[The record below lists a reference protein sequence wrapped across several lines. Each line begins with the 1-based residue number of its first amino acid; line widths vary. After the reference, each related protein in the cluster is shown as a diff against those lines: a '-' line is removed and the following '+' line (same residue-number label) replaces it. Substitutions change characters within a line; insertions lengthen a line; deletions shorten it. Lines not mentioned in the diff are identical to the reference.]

1 MNNKELIKQL
11 KKFLNEAF
19 YIHSRHQ
26 ALIILQDIH
35 QHIPEPYRS
44 RISMEFSETGCT
56 QGRSQSC
63 AALADEV
70 NKFIETIV

>member
-11 KKFLNEAF
+11 KRFLNEAF

-26 ALIILQDIH
+26 ASVIWRDINKY
-35 QHIPEPYRS
+35 IPEPYRNN
-44 RISMEFSETGCT
+44 INMEFNETGCS

-70 NKFIETIV
+70 NKFIKTLK

>member
-1 MNNKELIKQL
+1 MDNKELIKQL
-11 KKFLNEAF
+11 KRFLNEAF
-19 YIHSRHQ
+19 YIHSRQQ

-35 QHIPEPYRS
+35 QYIPEPYKS
-44 RISMEFSETGCT
+44 KISMEFSETGCS

-70 NKFIETIV
+70 NKFIKTIE